1 MTETPEAAAES
12 TGRPRREPGRH
23 RLIESGPVRLLRW
36 LGSLPALIIIALG
49 VAIVVKTFL
58 LQAFYIPSESM
69 VPTLEVG
76 DRVFV
81 NKLHAQLDELERG
94 DILVFSDPKGLGEPD
109 RGFIGSVVH
118 WLAEGLGL
126 AAPADED
133 FIKRLIALPGE
144 TIEIRD
150 HVVYIDGV
158 ALDEPYLTEQAR
170 DDMADFGPVE
180 VPEGTLFLMG
190 DNRGNSQDSRFQSGI
205 GYVPTEKVVGE
216 AVIRIWPFARFGS
229 VD

>member
-1 MTETPEAAAES
+1 M
-12 TGRPRREPGRH
+12 RY
-23 RLIESGPVRLLRW
+23 LRW
-36 LGSLPALIIIALG
+36 LGSMPALVLIALS

-81 NKLHAQLDELERG
+81 NKLHAEPDELERG
-94 DILVFSDPKGLGEPD
+94 DILVFSDPRGLGEPD
-109 RGFIGSVVH
+109 RGFIGSIVH

-126 AAPADED
+126 ASPADED

-150 HVVYIDGV
+150 HVVYIDG
-158 ALDEPYLTEQAR
+158 APLDEVYLTEQAR
-170 DDMADFGPVE
+170 EEMDDFGPVE

-190 DNRGNSQDSRFQSGI
+190 DNRGNSQDSRYQTGI
-205 GYVPTEKVVGE
+205 GYVPVDKVVGE
-216 AVIRIWPFARFGS
+216 AVIRIWPFGRFGS